1 MIESMIAAVDTAAD
15 SASSAGDGIVLLF
28 VGLLLHYMPA
38 ILALAW
44 TFTTPCT
51 SSANDDLHPEAR
63 RHIGGGAKQQFQKRG
78 LLKYSD

>member
-15 SASSAGDGIVLLF
+15 SSARNGIVFLF
-28 VGLLLHYMPA
+28 VGLLLYYMPA

-51 SSANDDLHPEAR
+51 SSATIYILKPDGTLEAVQSSSSKK
-63 RHIGGGAKQQFQKRG
+63 GA
-78 LLKYSD
+78 SSNIPIE